1 MERPTAEADDDP
13 TPTPQKLIERIEEIL
28 RHSGADE
35 GKLRRA
41 LSLAAEAVRTPHG
54 GRKRKLIRDAREL
67 LRQALEGDAS

>member
-1 MERPTAEADDDP
+1 MAQADDDP
-13 TPTPQKLIERIEEIL
+13 TTPTPQKLIERIEEIL

-54 GRKRKLIRDAREL
+54 QRKRKLIRDAREL
-67 LRQALEGDAS
+67 LRQALEGDAL